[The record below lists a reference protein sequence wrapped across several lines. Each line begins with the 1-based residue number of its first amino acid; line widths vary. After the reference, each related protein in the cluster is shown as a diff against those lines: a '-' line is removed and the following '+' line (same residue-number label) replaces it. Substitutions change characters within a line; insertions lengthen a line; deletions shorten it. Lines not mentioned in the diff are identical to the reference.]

1 MILSEVIKGQGEY
14 RARGPSSKAPQGIQR
29 FQRISDISKVAELR
43 GFRTRKVTKK
53 YILFTDELA
62 NLMVRDAA
70 ATLLYMKITSEN
82 LKGGNTINILQ
93 IIIGIIIVY
102 ILIVESP
109 VLLRR
114 VILLWRWHRVKKTG
128 MNFQKYMYDFF
139 SKITLRENEFC
150 RDCKYSEISKNNG
163 NLICLNE
170 KSDNFGA
177 AVAPENEE
185 RGFCYFERK

>member
-1 MILSEVIKGQGEY
+1 VNTGHAGTV
-14 RARGPSSKAPQGIQR
+14 RRR
-29 FQRISDISKVAELR
+29 LR
-43 GFRTRKVTKK
+43 EFSGFREFPASVKWRNFEDSEQEKLQKI